1 MRKNKFGEI
10 LEKYL
15 DYYNISVNDFA
26 DRVGSTSKNIIDIID
41 GNITLSQNMIYN
53 IAFITDISVEYIEN
67 VERNFEFENKINT
80 FVKEKNIT
88 VRQFINMFNYKELSE
103 KYGII
108 YNDVKDDYTVLE
120 DIFKFLR
127 ISNPNLIYK
136 TDNKIFYKSKNDKPE
151 LLALWLER
159 CYRMILNQ
167 EIKEY
172 KKENIE
178 ILVKFIR
185 DLAKRNI
192 FDEDKLKKKFNECGI
207 FLAIEE
213 DLKGS
218 KIRGAFRVHN
228 NKPAIYLTKKYKR
241 IADVYFALLH
251 ELAHCKTDFNRAKS
265 GSIVSLYDDDDKS
278 DYELKADKQALNWM
292 VPEKDYEEIVNSKV
306 YKYEIESFLVYRL
319 AQDNHIS
326 YNSKLYQEKNVR
338 L

>member
-265 GSIVSLYDDDDKS
+265 GSIVSLLDDDDKS
-278 DYELKADKQALNWM
+278 DYELRADKQALNWM

-319 AQDNHIS
+319 AQDNYIS